1 LTQFFL
7 KKRYSFAAKSIYAY
21 GEAALNFLLLMKS
34 TCHWKLVY
42 MYVSCQQQRLFS
54 GDGIGMGGLAWSPRR
69 KIHHLRFSPSSP
81 LQADSSTHYYGSVL
95 IHVLDKSKEQ
105 D

>member
-1 LTQFFL
+1 MGKECSQISIFDKSMHFIEKNLSLTQFFL

-42 MYVSCQQQRLFS
+42 MYISCQQQRLFS
-54 GDGIGMGGLAWSPRR
+54 GDGIGMGGLAWSHGGMEP
-69 KIHHLRFSPSSP
+69 K
-81 LQADSSTHYYGSVL
+81 AKDSSS
-95 IHVLDKSKEQ
+95 
-105 D
+105 